1 MEIRRGKVTATIG
14 ILVLI
19 AAIINMTV
27 SVQAQPS
34 VPPGEEGIYYMVPQN
49 SNATH
54 CNTQTIDVWVNSSMT
69 IRSGVVTIET
79 SDKTCGNITD
89 AGRNYTWFSGSAITN
104 PAGFPVVGKR
114 AVLGFS
120 DPSEHPPGIYSIG
133 NITVHCN
140 STTCCDVNLSFI
152 PGMGDSSI
160 ANSTA
165 EDGVGGQNGTFE
177 CSKPS
182 EETFS
187 KTFYEGWNSVSL
199 PLTVSNNSTSNVL
212 ASVWDNVSAVYRYNA
227 TSKQFDS
234 VYEAVMDPGEG
245 YFVHVSQDCTW
256 GYSGGTP
263 YTSMSIELKQ
273 GLNMIGWLNCSKP
286 ISDGLSSIAD
296 NYYYVA
302 RWNAEEQKFK
312 VFNPVA
318 PPVFNDFSELK
329 RGEGYFVSTKADTM
343 LSESC

>member
-1 MEIRRGKVTATIG
+1 MEIRTGKVTATIG

-27 SVQAQPS
+27 LVQAQPS
-34 VPPGEEGIYYMVPQN
+34 VPSGEKGIYYMVPQN
-49 SNATH
+49 SSATY
-54 CNTQTIDVWVNSSMT
+54 CNNQTIDVWVNTSWNIT
-69 IRSGVVTIET
+69 AGTVRIET
-79 SDKTCGNITD
+79 SDKSCANLTGGAYNSTEWTFLG
-89 AGRNYTWFSGSAITN
+89 AANVKEKGRRI
-104 PAGFPVVGKR
+104 
-114 AVLGFS
+114 VLGYADF
-120 DPSEHPPGIYSIG
+120 PGTVNPPGVYPLG

-140 STTCCDVNLSFI
+140 STTPCVANLNFAGDNYITDPDNNDWVI
-152 PGMGDSSI
+152 P
-160 ANSTA
+160 
-165 EDGVGGQNGTFE
+165 GQNGTFT
-177 CSKPS
+177 CGKPA

-187 KTFYEGWNSVSL
+187 KTLYKGWNSVSL
-199 PLTVSNNSTSNVL
+199 PLTASNNSTSSVL

-256 GYSGGTP
+256 EYSGGTP

-286 ISDGLSSIAD
+286 ISNGLSSIAD
-296 NYYYVA
+296 NYYYVS

-318 PPVFNDFSELK
+318 PRVFNDFSELK
-329 RGEGYFVSTKADTM
+329 RGEGYFVSTKADTT